1 MQTSAS
7 KCYKWLKKFTFT
19 PFQGLISHKLSHFE
33 PTTCINDSLM
43 LIRDHWRLVWHRQ
56 LSHDHRS
63 FQRID
68 REIYLLQGLND
79 EPAWSPMSHWQLHE
93 IACKMNQKAAGPDS
107 WTGSEVASLPP
118 EAYQLF
124 AEFCHFCEMAGKL
137 PNSWSCASQ
146 VHIPK
151 GQKGLREDGARDIS
165 GLRPLAIFS
174 VWYWAS
180 SRLQCQECQ
189 SWINTW
195 WPDAAIGGK
204 KGMEIYH
211 ALIPLITAAAS
222 DEYLV
227 SLDFSLAFDHCRPD
241 LALHVLKTLKLP
253 SFMVTMLFD
262 QWSNQQR
269 FISFQ
274 NFVLPEPEHVSSSLP
289 QGDPCSLIAMVATLC
304 PASWEIARCYPSV
317 TQRNFVDD
325 RYWSSRSVE
334 DAMAVLSR
342 WDEWTRL
349 LGLVENSDKSQFFHA
364 RPKGRRAL
372 KEAGAPE
379 DNITDQICILGHFFQ
394 PSQQRKLHK
403 KGQDRIDASLSLVKR
418 ASCLPISV
426 AHKRLVMATGPL
438 SKIQFGWLMHVPPK
452 NIFDKFQSAIR
463 KALNEP
469 RRSCIH
475 LRDIMRGHGLHMG
488 FRVLQT
494 CLCAV
499 LRYVKHYQIPSW
511 CKNSIS
517 SSISKQMERMSW
529 LRTATWT
536 WRHSVTNAVISL
548 NPRSTYFSLDADL
561 FLHRLR
567 EGFRAHS
574 CTCWQSSNRRDAVL
588 CQDFPYDET
597 RCANARKASQTTSHA
612 FAIITGGYVSNA
624 SFHRS
629 DDDGQRLC
637 PQCHVISS
645 LYHHEFW
652 ECPHIPNA
660 ATRLAIPEC
669 ILQQRLGWPSHDK
682 NSEAIL
688 AWQVSVRKHQLNL
701 RYKPPVQNA
710 PM

>member
-1 MQTSAS
+1 MR
-7 KCYKWLKKFTFT
+7 
-19 PFQGLISHKLSHFE
+19 P
-33 PTTCINDSLM
+33 
-43 LIRDHWRLVWHRQ
+43 
-56 LSHDHRS
+56 
-63 FQRID
+63 
-68 REIYLLQGLND
+68 
-79 EPAWSPMSHWQLHE
+79 
-93 IACKMNQKAAGPDS
+93 
-107 WTGSEVASLPP
+107 
-118 EAYQLF
+118 
-124 AEFCHFCEMAGKL
+124 CH
-137 PNSWSCASQ
+137 
-146 VHIPK
+146 
-151 GQKGLREDGARDIS
+151 
-165 GLRPLAIFS
+165 
-174 VWYWAS
+174 
-180 SRLQCQECQ
+180 
-189 SWINTW
+189 
-195 WPDAAIGGK
+195 
-204 KGMEIYH
+204 
-211 ALIPLITAAAS
+211 
-222 DEYLV
+222 
-227 SLDFSLAFDHCRPD
+227 
-241 LALHVLKTLKLP
+241 
-253 SFMVTMLFD
+253 
-262 QWSNQQR
+262 
-269 FISFQ
+269 
-274 NFVLPEPEHVSSSLP
+274 
-289 QGDPCSLIAMVATLC
+289 
-304 PASWEIARCYPSV
+304 
-317 TQRNFVDD
+317 
-325 RYWSSRSVE
+325 
-334 DAMAVLSR
+334 
-342 WDEWTRL
+342 
-349 LGLVENSDKSQFFHA
+349 
-364 RPKGRRAL
+364 
-372 KEAGAPE
+372 
-379 DNITDQICILGHFFQ
+379 
-394 PSQQRKLHK
+394 
-403 KGQDRIDASLSLVKR
+403 LVKR

-517 SSISKQMERMSW
+517 SSISKQMERTSW

-561 FLHRLR
+561 VLHRLR